1 MTLERLC
8 IGLRPGGETDV
19 TRARSPATTEKRKL
33 FGHQVAIEEA
43 KSRSPSQVRLGA
55 ISKVEDVTAATDY
68 KKFDRPV
75 EFG

>member
-1 MTLERLC
+1 
-8 IGLRPGGETDV
+8 
-19 TRARSPATTEKRKL
+19 L

-55 ISKVEDVTAATDY
+55 ISKVEDVTAAADY